1 MLPFLLSNVVEAEVP
16 SMLSK
21 VVEAEVPSMLSR
33 VVESGAWLGFP
44 GVSVLEP
51 LKSNNEIC

>member
-1 MLPFLLSNVVEAEVP
+1 MVEAEVP